1 MNEIKVNLFSDPAE
15 VYQLVRP
22 SQQDEEGLLKEI
34 SPDYL
39 SHLSTFRLPTNYYI
53 ENARVLGASNLI
65 LNPDNEGCLNNICFN
80 PLVEDKIFDKSETNY
95 KVQDKQIY
103 FQAKSS
109 AKIKNAVF
117 LGGHW
122 NYGHWMLNHLARLYY
137 CDNQEEDTFYIVGGS
152 TNPRY
157 LELLHL
163 FGIEQKNIFKIEPGM
178 VLSIDNLTVPQ
189 MPWHSL
195 SERTMWWSPGSIK
208 FVREKLGSENAS
220 LSNAKIN
227 VFLTRKNARW
237 RRVINEDQ
245 LFDYARKYDFVRM
258 DPADLG
264 INQQLDIGKQTKAL
278 ITPLGANVN
287 FFLNLPKGASVME
300 LAPPMEAMNVHPYF
314 IPAARLSYEQIVGVP
329 KSLEEVVKENH
340 HQHEASAIDLDY
352 IIDFQSFKER
362 LDAMFA

>member
-22 SQQDEEGLLKEI
+22 PQQDEEGLLKKTN
-34 SPDYL
+34 PNYL
-39 SHLSTFRLPTNYYI
+39 SHLSSFRLPTNYYI

-65 LNPDNEGCLNNICFN
+65 LNSDDEGCLNNICFN

-95 KVQDKQIY
+95 IVQDKQIY
-103 FQAKSS
+103 FQAKSK
-109 AKIKNAVF
+109 ARIKNAIF

-122 NYGHWMLNHLARLYY
+122 NYGHWMFNHLARLYY
-137 CDNQEEDTFYIVGGS
+137 CDSQADNTLYIVGSS
-152 TNPRY
+152 TSPRY
-157 LELLHL
+157 LEYLYL

-208 FVREKLGSENAS
+208 FLRDKLGSENA
-220 LSNAKIN
+220 LLGNANIN

-245 LFDYARKYDFVRM
+245 LFNYASKYDFIRV
-258 DPADLG
+258 DPAELSIDQQIDL
-264 INQQLDIGKQTKAL
+264 GKQTKVL
-278 ITPLGANVN
+278 ITPAGANSN
-287 FFLNLPKGASVME
+287 FFINLPKGANVME
-300 LAPPMEAMNVHPYF
+300 LGPPLEAMNVGPYF
-314 IPAARLSYEQIVGVP
+314 ISAAGLSFEQVLGVP
-329 KSLEEVVKENH
+329 KPMEEVVKENH
-340 HQHEASAIDLDY
+340 HQHQGSSIDLDY

-362 LDAMFA
+362 LDAMFE